1 MVFLRR
7 NARIDIRPDTLNMDE
22 INEIAKKHKLL
33 VIQDFAHG
41 LLSNYKGKFLGTL
54 GDMGR

>member
-1 MVFLRR
+1 
-7 NARIDIRPDTLNMDE
+7 MDE